1 MCTKI
6 KNEPCM
12 VNMKTIIGGEVRI
25 IKVDF
30 NKLPCSK
37 CERYGHFCCP
47 KSDCWNKEGKYCL
60 Y

>member
-1 MCTKI
+1 MNKSSECLINMRSVDKNGEIKI
-6 KNEPCM
+6 
-12 VNMKTIIGGEVRI
+12 T
-25 IKVDF
+25 KVDF

-47 KSDCWNKEGKYCL
+47 KADCWNKDGKYCL